1 MQQLLCHKCNN
12 FYEPMKGCE
21 VCANT
26 TENWEIA
33 YEGETGLME
42 KQINKEVR
50 EVSFNKA
57 IRARDSAQNEQWRNI
72 CQNRGGSGKTG

>member
-26 TENWEIA
+26 LESWEI
-33 YEGETGLME
+33 T
-42 KQINKEVR
+42 NKEVR
-50 EVSFNKA
+50 DVSFNKA